1 MKTFYLLTFFLTS
14 VFVNVAFS
22 QVNLNIYEDMRASTL
37 SDWTSTGEGSR
48 TGITIQSAG
57 NALFYY
63 RNDIPINNQK
73 AFQLEAV
80 LSASAMMN
88 DGERGARMWI
98 RFRDDGIGMPP
109 LTVYSIELWLMRQG
123 GAYLIGLTDG
133 ANNSDKA
140 QLDKDWTTA
149 SPRIRV
155 RLKRQNIGGI
165 DYIFLQSEN
174 SDIWDKPST
183 PNIIDGE
190 DSKGVPLS
198 SFTITS
204 GVSEMGFGNVLAG
217 TYDSFWEYIHITT
230 AADVFTLL
238 PYWPPQPPAPTLT
251 ITTAVPPHVVSEES
265 NLPVGAYL
273 VNDTATLK
281 LNTLSGELSG
291 TPIGDPS
298 ADPAQH
304 EANFTG
310 LTGDQTVTGWV
321 EIADVSGRTSI
332 SSSAETYLPIV
343 NISIEDILAFFDTSI
358 ADGTL
363 FGVGPNSNAR
373 RAKQA
378 NLRRMLV
385 RAGVF
390 IDGNKIDSACSQLAR
405 AYSRCDGLPI
415 PPDFV
420 TGVAVSTL
428 ADMILSLRASL
439 NCGSLKNELYA
450 GIDVDQSMIKIPL
463 EFSLE
468 QNDPNPFNIETTIS
482 YSLPHSSFVLLEI
495 YDLTGRKVTN
505 LVQQEQDAGIYHV
518 QFDGSK
524 FSEGVYIYRL
534 VTNEFSDSKKFIIIK

>member
-1 MKTFYLLTFFLTS
+1 MKTLYLLTFFLTS

-22 QVNLNIYEDMRASTL
+22 QVNLNIYEDMRTSKL
-37 SDWTSTGEGSR
+37 SDWTSQGFGAR
-48 TGITIQSAG
+48 LGISFESAG
-57 NALFYY
+57 NIIYFY
-63 RNDIPINNQK
+63 RHDIPVNNQK
-73 AFQLEAV
+73 AFQIETV
-80 LSASAMMN
+80 LSASGMSS
-88 DGERGARMWI
+88 DGERGVRLWV

-109 LTVYSIELWLMRQG
+109 STVYHVELLLCRQG
-123 GAYLIGLTDG
+123 GAYFIGLYD
-133 ANNSDKA
+133 ANGNLRA
-140 QLDKDWTTA
+140 QLNKDWTTV

-155 RLKRQNIGGI
+155 RIKRQNIGGT

-174 SDIWDKPST
+174 SDIWDNPST
-183 PNIIDGE
+183 PNILDGE

-198 SFTITS
+198 SFPIAS
-204 GVSEMGFGNVLAG
+204 GGSEIGFGHVVAG
-217 TYDSFWEYIHITT
+217 SYRSSWEYIHITT
-230 AADVFTLL
+230 AADAYTVL

-251 ITTAVPPHVVSEES
+251 LTTAVPPHAVSEES

-304 EANFTG
+304 EAIFTG
-310 LTGDQTVTGWV
+310 LAGDQTVSGWV

-343 NISIEDILAFFDTSI
+343 NINIEDILAFFDASI

-363 FGVGPNSNAR
+363 FGVGPHLNAR